1 MEVNYLISKE
11 AALNNFRLSGL
22 KNGTVLDIDIT
33 GDLNLF
39 IAMPNVQTIE
49 LDKFLNDDAKLYYYS
64 KGGKSAIIIEWCIAG
79 EYVFCPMV
87 CPKESFDLFMN
98 KEEVQIVCL
107 LYDSLI
113 GDIIETRVLKISG
126 KILNAVKDSFNRN
139 APYTQSELNEW
150 TLLVLYSK
158 STKKNIRESLYLGK
172 TSSSEDKILL
182 Y

>member
-1 MEVNYLISKE
+1 
-11 AALNNFRLSGL
+11 
-22 KNGTVLDIDIT
+22 
-33 GDLNLF
+33 
-39 IAMPNVQTIE
+39 
-49 LDKFLNDDAKLYYYS
+49 
-64 KGGKSAIIIEWCIAG
+64 
-79 EYVFCPMV
+79 
-87 CPKESFDLFMN
+87 MN
-98 KEEVQIVCL
+98 KEEVPIVCL

-113 GDIIETRVLKISG
+113 GDIIETRVLKIGG

-172 TSSSEDKILL
+172 TSSSEDKIML